1 MNRNALTPIALAA
14 VLACLPAPSQ
24 ACSEGMF
31 NTGKGLTYRG
41 YLAPRPA
48 QVLVY
53 ATAPKSES
61 DMLYAGLEK
70 AGHTVTVVHDEAA
83 LATAL
88 GQQRYDVVI
97 TALDG
102 AEQVTANAGAGDN
115 APRLL
120 PVVARSARNEPQVRD
135 RFEVFLI
142 DGASLGQYLGGIN
155 KVLKAGTR

>member
-1 MNRNALTPIALAA
+1 MNRNALMPLALAA
-14 VLACLPAPSQ
+14 LLGCLPGITQ

-31 NTGKGLTYRG
+31 NTGKGLAFQG

-53 ATAPKSES
+53 ATAPDQGN
-61 DMLYAGLEK
+61 DMLYSGLEK

-97 TALDG
+97 TTLDG
-102 AEQVTANAGAGDN
+102 AEQVTASAGEGDT

-120 PVVARSARNEPQVRD
+120 PVVARSARNEPSVRD
-135 RFEVFLI
+135 RFDVFLI

>member
-1 MNRNALTPIALAA
+1 MNRNVLMPLALAA
-14 VLACLPAPSQ
+14 VLGCLPGITQ

-31 NTGKGLTYRG
+31 NTGKGLAFQG

-53 ATAPKSES
+53 ATAPAQES
-61 DMLYAGLEK
+61 DRLYAGLEK

-83 LATAL
+83 LAAAL
-88 GQQRYDVVI
+88 GQKRYDVVI
-97 TALDG
+97 TALDD
-102 AEQVTANAGAGDN
+102 AEQITASAGAGDS

-135 RFEVFLI
+135 RFEVFLV

-155 KVLKAGTR
+155 KVLKLGAR